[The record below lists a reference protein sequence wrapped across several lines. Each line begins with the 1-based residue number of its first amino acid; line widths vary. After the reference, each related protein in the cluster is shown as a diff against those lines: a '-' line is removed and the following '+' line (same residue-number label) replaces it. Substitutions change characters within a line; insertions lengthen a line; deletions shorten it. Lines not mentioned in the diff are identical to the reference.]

1 MHIEKGKKNCCWQE
15 ELSVWIAAEVN
26 CLVSVMEYNSYNSI
40 WAAATNK
47 LIKTVSWDK
56 ASISVWLPQMS
67 GHIHLITGTGNPI
80 PLDVLVW
87 QWGARVGCS
96 HREDAE
102 APLADSWG
110 VFSYQQLSGT
120 FVDISSS
127 CTAARHLTVLIG
139 RNGPKETLVSH
150 EKQLLNEKWRSDIKT
165 HCLKCCR
172 AAILMLTCGR
182 KIFI

>member
-1 MHIEKGKKNCCWQE
+1 MKQEPDPTISFLMWFYFSILNLPLKSFYSQFHMTQLNQMLKEWDTFSCNLFSMHIERNCCWQE

-67 GHIHLITGTGNPI
+67 RHIHLITGTGNPI

-87 QWGARVGCS
+87 QWGARVGYS
-96 HREDAE
+96 HKENAK
-102 APLADSWG
+102 AQLADSRG
-110 VFSYQQLSGT
+110 FFFLISNYQELS
-120 FVDISSS
+120 
-127 CTAARHLTVLIG
+127 
-139 RNGPKETLVSH
+139 
-150 EKQLLNEKWRSDIKT
+150 
-165 HCLKCCR
+165 
-172 AAILMLTCGR
+172 
-182 KIFI
+182 